1 MESTPKPSCLGISGK
16 LLHWIRSFL
25 TRRFQQVVINGN
37 FLTGFQFD
45 QVCTVLG
52 PLLFLLY
59 IDDLRDVSNATLK
72 LFADDVA
79 LYCEVKSTAD
89 CSLLCSW
96 ATK

>member
-1 MESTPKPSCLGISGK
+1 M
-16 LLHWIRSFL
+16 
-25 TRRFQQVVINGN
+25 VI

-45 QVCTVLG
+45 QVCPVLG

-59 IDDLRDVSNATLK
+59 NDDLRDVVSNATLK

-79 LYCEVKSTAD
+79 LYCEVKRTAD
-89 CSLLCSW
+89 CSLLQEDLNKICSW